1 MLKSRLGGEQVVTFH
16 CVGLDEKPWL
26 HSIPAGVKSMRINK
40 NVAAAFLIE
49 DQMKLIVMAQNQ
61 RKGRNYS
68 DSNKSSEQIFVF
80 RLKAGKH
87 RDGLGCN

>member
-1 MLKSRLGGEQVVTFH
+1 
-16 CVGLDEKPWL
+16 
-26 HSIPAGVKSMRINK
+26 
-40 NVAAAFLIE
+40 
-49 DQMKLIVMAQNQ
+49 MKLIIMAQNQ

-87 RDGLGCN
+87 MDGLGCNLFHRRFVDRGQKLFRPITERVSMQNKYQIKLV